1 MQSISKSLNKRTPVL
16 PLTVWGQCTCW
27 HHNERNEMLQ
37 VSGTGVTTQSSCSL
51 HNNFMEAL
59 LQVSTEG
66 ILGKRVEEGN
76 FPHACSLFIDWRQHI
91 SPRPTAYNLC
101 KVKDYL
107 FLQTSHII
115 PGNQNWPWPPT
126 EPPLTWKQKNS
137 NCCHSH
143 WSKIGCY
150 PQPQLKTYT
159 NNWSKIGYYP
169 QPQLKIY
176 TNNWSK
182 IGLYILS

>member
-1 MQSISKSLNKRTPVL
+1 MQSISLKITKQKDPSLL

-101 KVKDYL
+101 KVKDYFFTNFAYHTGKSKL
-107 FLQTSHII
+107 TLTSY
-115 PGNQNWPWPPT
+115 WT
-126 EPPLTWKQKNS
+126 SDMKTKKQ
-137 NCCHSH
+137 
-143 WSKIGCY
+143 
-150 PQPQLKTYT
+150 QLLPFTL
-159 NNWSKIGYYP
+159 I
-169 QPQLKIY
+169 
-176 TNNWSK
+176 
-182 IGLYILS
+182 